1 MKALVMTA
9 PRTVELAELPTPTLG
24 EDEILIHIRACGICM
39 NDMRDYSGNCTYSY
53 PRIGGHEF
61 VGDIEAIGK
70 NVNHYHDR
78 FHIGQRVVSYII
90 DNCGQC
96 YQCKNG
102 LENVCPDFAHTDTYQ
117 NPGGISGFK
126 GFAQY
131 YVAKASDVYI
141 CSDEIPYEQL
151 AMVEPMACVLTAI
164 NRGNPQFGDDTLI
177 IGGGSM
183 GMMFILL
190 CKLRGVRV
198 IVSEPRA
205 ERRAKALELGADLV
219 IDPMS
224 CDVKEEIMRIT
235 DGVGVQT
242 VFDTLEIPQLA
253 LQAVECASVGGTV
266 VLYSSMHPNTPM
278 PLDLGK
284 IHTMQKTLAGI
295 QNGSLK
301 TFWQAV
307 QLLNKKIVDISPVVD
322 RVFDYKD
329 IDAAMEYAMRPDT
342 YKVVIRITD

>member
-1 MKALVMTA
+1 MTA
-9 PRTVELAELPTPTLG
+9 PRTVELTELPTPVPG
-24 EDEILIHIRACGICM
+24 SDEILIRVRACGICM
-39 NDMRDYSGNCTYSY
+39 NDMRDYAGNCSYSY

-61 VGDIEAIGK
+61 SGDIAAMGDD
-70 NVNHYHDR
+70 VNHYHDR

-96 YQCKNG
+96 YHCKNG
-102 LENVCPDFAHTDTYQ
+102 FENVCPDFAHTDSYQ

-126 GFAQY
+126 GFSQY
-131 YVAKASDVYI
+131 YLAKASDVYI
-141 CSDEIPYEQL
+141 CNDEIPYEQL
-151 AMVEPMACVLTAI
+151 AMAEPMACVLTAI
-164 NRGNPQFGDDTLI
+164 NRGNPQFGDDVLI

-183 GMMFILL
+183 GLMFLML

-198 IVSEPRA
+198 ILSEPR
-205 ERRAKALELGADLV
+205 EDRREKALSLGADIV
-219 IDPMS
+219 IDPLH
-224 CDVKEEIMRIT
+224 CDLKEEIMRLT

-242 VFDTLEIPQLA
+242 VFDTIEIPELA
-253 LQAVECASVGGTV
+253 LQAVDCAGVCGTV

-278 PLDLGK
+278 PLDMGK

-295 QNGSLK
+295 QNGSVK

-307 QLLNKKIVDISPVVD
+307 QLLSKKILDISPVID
-322 RVFDYKD
+322 KVFDYRD

-342 YKVVIRITD
+342 YKVVLQITD

>member
-9 PRTVELAELPTPTLG
+9 PRTVELTELPTPVPG
-24 EDEILIHIRACGICM
+24 DDEILIRIRACGICM
-39 NDMRDYSGNCTYSY
+39 NDMRDYAGNCSYSY

-61 VGDIEAIGK
+61 SGDIVAMGK
-70 NVNHYHDR
+70 DVNHYHDR

-96 YQCKNG
+96 YHCKNG
-102 LENVCPDFAHTDTYQ
+102 FENVCPDFAHTDTYL

-126 GFAQY
+126 GFSQY
-131 YVAKASDVYI
+131 YLAKANDVYI
-141 CSDEIPYEQL
+141 CNDEIPYEQL
-151 AMVEPMACVLTAI
+151 AMVEPLACVLTAV
-164 NRGNPQFGDDTLI
+164 NRGNPQFGDDVLI

-183 GMMFILL
+183 GLMFILM
-190 CKLRGVRV
+190 CKLKGVRI
-198 IVSEPRA
+198 IVSEPR
-205 ERRAKALELGADLV
+205 EDRRKKALELGADIV
-219 IDPMS
+219 IDPLS
-224 CDVKEEIMRIT
+224 CDLKEEIMRLT

-242 VFDTLEIPQLA
+242 VFDTIEIPELA
-253 LQAVECASVGGTV
+253 VQAVDCASVCGTV

-307 QLLNKKIVDISPVVD
+307 QLLSKKIVDISPVID
-322 RVFDYKD
+322 KVFDYKD

-342 YKVVIRITD
+342 YKVVIQITD